1 MLIVSRFNGKS
12 LNMKQQ
18 FDQENDSP
26 RSKKKR
32 KKKFSPYKKDK
43 YAVSKIK
50 EYENY
55 LSNIELLSRGMN
67 LDL

>member
-1 MLIVSRFNGKS
+1 
-12 LNMKQQ
+12 MKLK
-18 FDQENDSP
+18 FDPENDSP

-67 LDL
+67 LDI